1 MFFNWRGQYLFACLT
16 FVSTFRHSVTR
27 GSRRAIWGSATK
39 VLLVIEN
46 ASTLRHPNARRYRE
60 QTVIWSLQATL
71 FIHHYSSHPSYTFQV
86 VRLVGLAIER
96 TLPSTIKTPRFF
108 LLERAISLCLTDH
121 RIHSAPHL
129 AWWGAWGRPLVG
141 GPAPPPPPLLVI
153 HTVYYFCVLFFF
165 VINAFHM
172 PWTFLDFRRAKSA
185 IVDSKSTLRITSD
198 SMLMMVRS
206 LSRPWVMLVRRRF
219 LINFSF
225 EKERSPLQ
233 LVTINTK
240 YILNAISTLG
250 NVSCTR
256 FPSISLYK
264 NISVLMS
271 SGSSSLNMF
280 ANLAN
285 CCSSSANELSRS
297 SG

>member
-141 GPAPPPPPLLVI
+141 GSAPHTPPPPKQKNICLKKKKILIHRNLILIRLVGGPLLVGG
-153 HTVYYFCVLFFF
+153 LG
-165 VINAFHM
+165 
-172 PWTFLDFRRAKSA
+172 PRPRRTPPKRGAE
-185 IVDSKSTLRITSD
+185 VRIGR
-198 SMLMMVRS
+198 L
-206 LSRPWVMLVRRRF
+206 W
-219 LINFSF
+219 
-225 EKERSPLQ
+225 
-233 LVTINTK
+233 
-240 YILNAISTLG
+240 
-250 NVSCTR
+250 
-256 FPSISLYK
+256 
-264 NISVLMS
+264 
-271 SGSSSLNMF
+271 
-280 ANLAN
+280 
-285 CCSSSANELSRS
+285 
-297 SG
+297 